1 MNNDIIIPAK
11 QVWEEQKNK
20 GCFEGACLLV
30 MKAIKKAS
38 YEGKRQCLFDPRP
51 TDLYE
56 SVKKAFLEKGYHFAP
71 IGVWAGVRQDGE
83 YICW

>member
-38 YEGKRQCLFDPRP
+38 TDGKRQCLFDPRP
-51 TDLYE
+51 DYMYE
-56 SVKKAFLEKGYHFAP
+56 AVKEAFQQKGYRFAP
-71 IGVWAGVRQDGE
+71 IGVWGGVRQDGE

>member
-38 YEGKRQCLFDPRP
+38 TDGKRQCLFDPRP
-51 TDLYE
+51 DYLYE
-56 SVKKAFLEKGYHFAP
+56 AVKEAVKYM
-71 IGVWAGVRQDGE
+71 
-83 YICW
+83 